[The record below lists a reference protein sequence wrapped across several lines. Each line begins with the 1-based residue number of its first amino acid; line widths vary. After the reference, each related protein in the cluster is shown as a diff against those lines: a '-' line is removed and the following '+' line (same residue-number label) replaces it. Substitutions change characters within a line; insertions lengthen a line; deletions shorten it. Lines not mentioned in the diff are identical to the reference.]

1 MTSRG
6 EEIFKEELINLFKKK
21 EYTLFETNAL
31 NYIKKYKDTE
41 VMNLLSEVYI
51 EKKKFNTAK
60 ALLLEVLEMN
70 KSDINSL
77 LNLGRLYY
85 IANKTD
91 DSKKLYFE
99 VLRID
104 PISSNALLGVVL
116 NYITLKEFED
126 AIYYLQRKIES
137 DKVNCENY
145 HLLGDIYLII
155 ENYDEASKFYGL
167 STLDKSKAR
176 ELECLYVLG
185 EYDKFLIKL
194 NFFIKH
200 NKYFPLVA
208 SLSSHFSYKNSL
220 VDNYNFCNKPMDF
233 IYKKNL
239 LKEEICDDNFIKN
252 ILYDFNNTV
261 ISKRQQ
267 NLLNGGFQSG
277 GNIFDLESKSIRNLE
292 KIIDREINSYRQ
304 KFSNSTNKII
314 TKFPKKYTLSG
325 WIIRIKKGD
334 YLKPHIHEEGW
345 LSGSF
350 YLNMPRLKKLNQGS
364 IEFSLEGGRLTNEK
378 KIFPTKLVDIEKGDF
393 ILFPSSLFHSTVPI
407 ESNEERIT
415 LAFDVRPK

>member
-1 MTSRG
+1 
-6 EEIFKEELINLFKKK
+6 
-21 EYTLFETNAL
+21 
-31 NYIKKYKDTE
+31 
-41 VMNLLSEVYI
+41 

-85 IANKTD
+85 IANKTH

-104 PISSNALLGVVL
+104 PISSNALLGLVL

-126 AIYYLQRKIES
+126 AIYYLQRKIEI

-176 ELECLYVLG
+176 ELECLYILG

-200 NKYFPLVA
+200 DKYFALVA

-239 LKEEICDDNFIKN
+239 LEEEICDDNFIKN
-252 ILYDFNNTV
+252 ILYDF
-261 ISKRQQ
+261 
-267 NLLNGGFQSG
+267 
-277 GNIFDLESKSIRNLE
+277 
-292 KIIDREINSYRQ
+292 
-304 KFSNSTNKII
+304 
-314 TKFPKKYTLSG
+314 
-325 WIIRIKKGD
+325 
-334 YLKPHIHEEGW
+334 
-345 LSGSF
+345 
-350 YLNMPRLKKLNQGS
+350 
-364 IEFSLEGGRLTNEK
+364 
-378 KIFPTKLVDIEKGDF
+378 
-393 ILFPSSLFHSTVPI
+393 
-407 ESNEERIT
+407 
-415 LAFDVRPK
+415 

>member
-1 MTSRG
+1 KVTSRG
-6 EEIFKEELINLFKKK
+6 EEISKEELINFFKKK

-85 IANKTD
+85 IANKTH

-104 PISSNALLGVVL
+104 PISSNALLGLVL

-126 AIYYLQRKIES
+126 AIYYLQRKIEI

-176 ELECLYVLG
+176 ELE
-185 EYDKFLIKL
+185 
-194 NFFIKH
+194 
-200 NKYFPLVA
+200 
-208 SLSSHFSYKNSL
+208 
-220 VDNYNFCNKPMDF
+220 
-233 IYKKNL
+233 
-239 LKEEICDDNFIKN
+239 
-252 ILYDFNNTV
+252 
-261 ISKRQQ
+261 
-267 NLLNGGFQSG
+267 
-277 GNIFDLESKSIRNLE
+277 
-292 KIIDREINSYRQ
+292 
-304 KFSNSTNKII
+304 
-314 TKFPKKYTLSG
+314 
-325 WIIRIKKGD
+325 
-334 YLKPHIHEEGW
+334 
-345 LSGSF
+345 
-350 YLNMPRLKKLNQGS
+350 
-364 IEFSLEGGRLTNEK
+364 
-378 KIFPTKLVDIEKGDF
+378 
-393 ILFPSSLFHSTVPI
+393 
-407 ESNEERIT
+407 
-415 LAFDVRPK
+415 